1 MILFIFLEE
10 KKKKKRV
17 VAKFTLAVKNVSV
30 DEEEQI
36 ELLPDVD
43 NNDVQIP
50 DTAHQIST
58 GLVQYNFHQ

>member
-1 MILFIFLEE
+1 L
-10 KKKKKRV
+10 KRV

-58 GLVQYNFHQ
+58 GLVQFNIIFINEFCVIYF

>member
-1 MILFIFLEE
+1 LILFIFLEQQ
-10 KKKKKRV
+10 KKRV

-30 DEEEQI
+30 DEEDQI